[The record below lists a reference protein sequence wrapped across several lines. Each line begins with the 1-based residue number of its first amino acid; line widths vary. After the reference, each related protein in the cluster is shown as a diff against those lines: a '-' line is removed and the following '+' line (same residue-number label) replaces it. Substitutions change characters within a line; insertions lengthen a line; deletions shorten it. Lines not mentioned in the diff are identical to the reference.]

1 MFTFSASRMFP
12 FDCLHFSANGIFLW
26 IFRRAPKVFI
36 GQGRFSEA
44 RAQLSFFFQI
54 ISDKLRDHVVILNL
68 RGLKGC
74 NNFNGTT
81 MVGAVGKILKIMLAR
96 LFQIAISEL

>member
-1 MFTFSASRMFP
+1 MLSKSL
-12 FDCLHFSANGIFLW
+12 C
-26 IFRRAPKVFI
+26 RRAPRVFI

-44 RAQLSFFFQI
+44 RAQFSFFFQI
-54 ISDKLRDHVVILNL
+54 ISDKLRARVVILNL

-74 NNFNGTT
+74 NIFNSTT

-96 LFQIAISEL
+96 LFQIAILEL